1 MFCADVLCCV
11 HTVFE
16 YSQVYL
22 ATWHQT
28 KVAVKYLTKY
38 DGESEKEF
46 VNEIKLMSECFNKNI
61 VTFYSACME
70 PQRVRRDMT

>member
-1 MFCADVLCCV
+1 MIDVLCCAYCA
-11 HTVFE
+11 HNA
-16 YSQVYL
+16 QVYL

-46 VNEIKLMSECFNKNI
+46 VNEINLMSKCYNKNI
-61 VTFYSACME
+61 VNFYSACMQ
-70 PQRVRRDMT
+70 PHRVRQHRN

>member
-1 MFCADVLCCV
+1 MLRLFCA
-11 HTVFE
+11 H

-70 PQRVRRDMT
+70 PQRVRRHMT